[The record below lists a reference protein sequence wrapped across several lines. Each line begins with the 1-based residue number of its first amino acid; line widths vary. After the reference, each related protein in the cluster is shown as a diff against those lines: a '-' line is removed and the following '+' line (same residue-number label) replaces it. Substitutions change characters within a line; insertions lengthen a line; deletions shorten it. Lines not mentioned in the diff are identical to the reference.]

1 MRPKASTPSRM
12 SRASRA
18 QCPRSGE
25 WHATA
30 PIPCGRPHCV
40 GHGVLQAP
48 LRWPRR
54 AARLPRPQPS
64 PSMPTG
70 RPASATVRRR
80 ASACT
85 AGGSCLRQVLGRDC
99 ALAAANHPVC
109 APLGRPRVPT
119 PVPCNRP
126 LQAPGL
132 AWPLHAQS
140 ITIGG
145 GRRLLRLGDARA
157 WSSRCVGRRRYSRRG
172 QPLWVSAD
180 QQLRAEAVPA
190 AHDGQP
196 RVFEFQVRRARTR
209 PRTHSPRARQTAVV
223 RRLLRLGAGADPPAD
238 ALLPEGDRARC
249 ALR

>member
-30 PIPCGRPHCV
+30 PIPTAGPTALATAYCPP
-40 GHGVLQAP
+40 AT
-48 LRWPRR
+48 
-54 AARLPRPQPS
+54 S
-64 PSMPTG
+64 PALAFHAD

-145 GRRLLRLGDARA
+145 ARRLLRLGDARA